1 MLALGCNLNAI
12 CINQI
17 HYVALEAGNVI
28 IGCCHCTVVVDQA
41 VRHTDVVVGKVECF
55 CCLALGDGFPQ
66 EFPAGVD
73 VAMGFCNLCRYSV
86 VEVWRGGVF
95 VVATGLLGENRLFT
109 FSFSYVSGGNYDLCR
124 IQSLRMRQMQAG
136 RGQRKQYS

>member
-1 MLALGCNLNAI
+1 MLALGCNLSAI
-12 CINQI
+12 GINEI
-17 HYVALEAGNVI
+17 HLKVGNIIICCRCRAVVI
-28 IGCCHCTVVVDQA
+28 GQA
-41 VRHTDVVVGKVECF
+41 VRHPDVVVGEVQR
-55 CCLALGDGFPQ
+55 LGRAALGDGFPQ
-66 EFPAGVD
+66 QFSAGVN
-73 VAMGFCNLCRYSV
+73 VAVICGNLCCRSV

>member
-1 MLALGCNLNAI
+1 MLALGCNLSAI
-12 CINQI
+12 GINEI
-17 HYVALEAGNVI
+17 HLKVGNIIVCCRCRPVVI
-28 IGCCHCTVVVDQA
+28 GQA
-41 VRHTDVVVGKVECF
+41 VRHPDVVVGEVQR
-55 CCLALGDGFPQ
+55 LGRAALGDGFPQ
-66 EFPAGVD
+66 QFSAGVD
-73 VAMGFCNLCRYSV
+73 VAVICGNLCCRSV

>member
-1 MLALGCNLNAI
+1 ME
-12 CINQI
+12 
-17 HYVALEAGNVI
+17 VSNVVI
-28 IGCCHCTVVVDQA
+28 RRCCRAVVVDQTIW
-41 VRHTDVVVGKVECF
+41 HTDVIVGEVQRF
-55 CCLALGDGFPQ
+55 GRRTVRDRFPQ
-66 EFPAGVD
+66 ELPADVD

-124 IQSLRMRQMQAG
+124 IQSLQMR
-136 RGQRKQYS
+136 

>member
-1 MLALGCNLNAI
+1 MVAFPPIFSQLGQVSGCAA
-12 CINQI
+12 
-17 HYVALEAGNVI
+17 VG
-28 IGCCHCTVVVDQA
+28 IGQTVW
-41 VRHTDVVVGKVECF
+41 HPDVVVGEVQR
-55 CCLALGDGFPQ
+55 LGRRPIRDRFPQ
-66 EFPAGVD
+66 ELPADVD

-124 IQSLRMRQMQAG
+124 SQSLQMR
-136 RGQRKQYS
+136 